1 MATLEDL
8 NKNALIEIL
17 TKPKNALIKQ
27 YQKLFGFENVKLEF
41 TEDALK
47 AIANKA
53 LDKNTGARGLRTI
66 LENILLDT
74 MFNLPGVEGVDEI
87 VVNGEVVQKNVKPL
101 YIYNKSNKV
110 YNKKA

>member
-1 MATLEDL
+1 M
-8 NKNALIEIL
+8 
-17 TKPKNALIKQ
+17 LIKLWI
-27 YQKLFGFENVKLEF
+27 KIRTL
-41 TEDALK
+41 
-47 AIANKA
+47 
-53 LDKNTGARGLRTI
+53 RGLRTI

-110 YNKKA
+110 YNKKGIMTDYKDSLCVLPLRDIVVFS

>member
-1 MATLEDL
+1 
-8 NKNALIEIL
+8 
-17 TKPKNALIKQ
+17 
-27 YQKLFGFENVKLEF
+27 
-41 TEDALK
+41 
-47 AIANKA
+47 
-53 LDKNTGARGLRTI
+53 
-66 LENILLDT
+66 

>member
-1 MATLEDL
+1 M
-8 NKNALIEIL
+8 
-17 TKPKNALIKQ
+17 
-27 YQKLFGFENVKLEF
+27 
-41 TEDALK
+41 
-47 AIANKA
+47 
-53 LDKNTGARGLRTI
+53 DKNTGARGLRTI

-110 YNKKA
+110 YNKKALMTDYKDSLCVLPLRDIVVFLT